1 LNKLSDGNN
10 VLSDWGLLL
19 SLIFYLCET
28 FLISMAQSFIDL
40 GSKLEIWKTSVL
52 CSSHSNEL
60 TQAKFE

>member
-28 FLISMAQSFIDL
+28 LLSSMAQSFIDL
-40 GSKLEIWKTSVL
+40 GSELEIWKTSVR
-52 CSSHSNEL
+52 SHSNEL
-60 TQAKFE
+60 TKAKFE